1 MASVPKGS
9 GPVSREWPGVPADS
23 PGTAG
28 DEPWASTHLLQALN
42 TAQSEFLLG
51 GEAPAVLERLLALVL
66 ELTGSQSGLIGE
78 VRPSSEGGAP
88 SLQVLASTPR
98 DWAEALRELPATPDA
113 GGQELRD
120 LRTFVSA
127 VLATGRPVQFG
138 DPATASH
145 GTAPAPSLHAFLGL
159 PLEVG
164 GQQVGLV
171 GLANRPG
178 GYDARLIEFLQP
190 LLTTCGALLLGQRN
204 EQRRL
209 QAHEQQLRIYM
220 DVAERVSLALDNV
233 ENGLWDWDF
242 TTRTMYLSPRWLAL
256 LGYDH
261 GELPNTLDVWKQLCH
276 PEDLPELNRRFQ
288 EYMQGVRPL
297 YEVEYRA
304 MRKDGTWTWTL
315 SRAKVVARDS
325 QGRPVRVVGTNVD
338 IDASKRGEER
348 LRALV
353 RAIPDLIFRN
363 RADGTYLD
371 FEANNDQRTAAPPDS
386 IIGRN
391 LRQMPMPQPVL
402 DKMLFH
408 LGRAIQEG
416 TLEVFEYTLEMP
428 QVGRQHYE
436 ARVHRS
442 GPDEAVTIVRNI
454 TSLKE
459 TEERLRHQEEE
470 LRRHRDSL
478 EELVRNRSEKLR
490 LATMELEDQQAQLI
504 QAEKLASLGQMAAG
518 VAHEI
523 NNPVSYVMS
532 NLGTLDEYVS
542 VLSPLL
548 QLQRELMEEPGPAT
562 EEARRE
568 LLERMREQWKQGDV
582 DYILGD
588 MPEMI
593 QESQAGTRRIQEI
606 TQSLRAFARED
617 SGAPQLVDVNAELS
631 STLKMVWNELKY
643 KCEVKR
649 DFGALPPIS
658 FHPTQLAQVFTNLL
672 VNAAQAIETRGEIR
686 IRTRHE
692 GSDVVVEIADTGK
705 GMTQETLTKLFT
717 PFFTTKPRGQGTG
730 LGLSVS
736 YGIIT
741 RHRGRIDV
749 QSEPGKGSTFILRLP
764 VASKG

>member
-9 GPVSREWPGVPADS
+9 GPVSREWPGASVDS
-23 PGTAG
+23 SGTTG
-28 DEPWASTHLLQALN
+28 DEPWASTHLLRALN
-42 TAQSEFLLG
+42 TAQSEVLLG
-51 GEAPAVLERLLALVL
+51 GDLPAVLERLLAVVL
-66 ELTGSQSGLIGE
+66 ELTGSPSGLIGE
-78 VRPSSEGGAP
+78 VGPSSEGAL

-98 DWAEALRELPATPDA
+98 SWAQALRESPVSPDA
-113 GGQELRD
+113 GGPELKD

-127 VLATGRPVQFG
+127 VLTTGRPVQFG
-138 DPATASH
+138 DASTASQ
-145 GTAPAPSLHAFLGL
+145 GSAPAPSLHTFLGL
-159 PLEVG
+159 PLELG
-164 GQQVGLV
+164 GEQVGLV

-178 GYDARLIEFLQP
+178 GYDARLVDFLQP
-190 LLTTCGALLLGQRN
+190 LLTTCGALLLGQHTARR
-204 EQRRL
+204 QRQAQEERL
-209 QAHEQQLRIYM
+209 RAQIEHT
-220 DVAERVSLALDNV
+220 ERLSLALDNV

-242 TTRTMYLSPRWLAL
+242 TTRTLYMSPRWLSM
-256 LGYDH
+256 LGYAE
-261 GELPNTLDVWKQLCH
+261 GELPSTLDVWKQLCH
-276 PEDLPELNRRFQ
+276 PDDLPEQYRRFQ
-288 EYMQGVRPL
+288 EYLEGKTHL
-297 YEVEYRA
+297 FEVEYRA
-304 MRKDGTWTWTL
+304 LRKDGTWRWML
-315 SRAKVVARDS
+315 GRAKIATRDA
-325 QGRPVRVVGTNVD
+325 QGRPLRMVGTNMD
-338 IDASKRGEER
+338 IDARKRGEER

-363 RADGTYLD
+363 SSDGTYLD
-371 FEANNDQRTAAPPDS
+371 FELNNGQPAIAPADS
-386 IIGRN
+386 LIGRN
-391 LRQMPMPQPVL
+391 LRQMPMPPSIV
-402 DKMLFH
+402 DKLLLH
-408 LGRAIQEG
+408 LGRAIQQD
-416 TLEVFEYTLEMP
+416 TLEVFEYALELP
-428 QVGRQHYE
+428 QLGRQHYE
-436 ARVHRS
+436 ARIHRS

-454 TSLKE
+454 TSLKQ
-459 TEERLRHQEEE
+459 TEERLLHQEEE

-490 LATMELEDQQAQLI
+490 LATLELEDQQAQLI

-542 VLSPLL
+542 VLAPLL
-548 QLQRELMEEPGPAT
+548 QLQRELMDEPGPAT
-562 EEARRE
+562 EEARQQ

-582 DYILGD
+582 DFILGD
-588 MPEMI
+588 LPEMI

-617 SGAPQLVDVNAELS
+617 SGAPQMVDVNAELS

-672 VNAAQAIETRGEIR
+672 VNAAQAMETRGEIR

-692 GSDVVVEIADTGK
+692 GNDVVVEIADTGK
-705 GMTQETLTKLFT
+705 GMTQETLSKLFT

-741 RHRGRIDV
+741 RHKGRIDV
-749 QSEPGKGSTFILRLP
+749 QSEPGKGSTFIVRLP
-764 VASKG
+764 IAAR